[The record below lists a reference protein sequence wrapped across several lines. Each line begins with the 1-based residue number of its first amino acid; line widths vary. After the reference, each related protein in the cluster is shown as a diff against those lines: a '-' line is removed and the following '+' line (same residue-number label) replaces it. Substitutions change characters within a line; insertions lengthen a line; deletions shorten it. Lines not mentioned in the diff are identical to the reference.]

1 MTLKQL
7 FTSTSLIILLLAC
20 SMVSNASEG
29 KLKTVNLASD
39 KIRYLGTNYVYHT
52 SPDNKSLDNN
62 ILDNSTFAHK
72 QVSFTRHSQAV
83 LALPK
88 KSSNFNSDKAQ
99 TNAGIAMNFATDSN
113 ALELSF
119 AALPKI
125 NRGADIAL
133 YENNQF
139 IKNFK
144 FNNKKKN
151 FSISFDSQQQDAIS
165 EYKIVLPS
173 LANLAIRSLR
183 IEANSRLTELTT
195 KRKAKYIA
203 LGDSISHGV
212 GQGSASYLT
221 YPYLLADG
229 LNLELFN
236 LAVGG
241 AQVSPPTAEMLTDFD
256 DIDLITVLVGY
267 NDWNAP
273 NADIKVFKRKYN
285 TMLDSLLALHPESKI
300 YCITPLFTKRKTAK
314 NSDLPIQAYRDT
326 IIALVKE
333 KQKKSSNKI
342 SLIHGDKISSV
353 DNLRADKPSDPV
365 HLGIPGAKLFAQQLI
380 SIIK

>member
-1 MTLKQL
+1 MNLNKT
-7 FTSTSLIILLLAC
+7 FTSISLTILFVSYSLI
-20 SMVSNASEG
+20 SQASEIS
-29 KLKTVNLASD
+29 LKAIDLASD
-39 KIRYLGTNYVYHT
+39 KIRYLGTNFVYHSNT
-52 SPDNKSLDNN
+52 EKN
-62 ILDNSTFAHK
+62 K
-72 QVSFTRHSQAV
+72 QVSFTRHSRAV

-88 KSSNFNSDKAQ
+88 KSSNFNKDKAQ
-99 TNAGIAMNFATDSN
+99 TNTGIAMNFATDSN
-113 ALELSF
+113 ELELSF
-119 AALPKI
+119 TALPKI

-144 FNNKKKN
+144 FNNKKKS
-151 FSISFDSQQQDAIS
+151 FSITFDSQQHDAIS

-173 LANLAIRSLR
+173 LANLAITSLR
-183 IEANSRLTELTT
+183 IETNSKLTELTT

-241 AQVSPPTAEMLTDFD
+241 GQVSPPTAEMLADFD

-273 NADIKVFKRKYN
+273 NADIKVFKNKYN
-285 TMLDSLLALHPESKI
+285 TMLDSLLSLHPESKI
-300 YCITPLFTKRKTAK
+300 YCITPLFTKRNQSK
-314 NSDLPIQAYRDT
+314 NSDLPIQAYRDV
-326 IIALVKE
+326 IIALVQE
-333 KQKKSSNKI
+333 KKKNTNNKI
-342 SLIHGDKISSV
+342 SLIHGDKISSI

-365 HLGIPGAKLFAQQLI
+365 HLGIPGAKLLAQQLI